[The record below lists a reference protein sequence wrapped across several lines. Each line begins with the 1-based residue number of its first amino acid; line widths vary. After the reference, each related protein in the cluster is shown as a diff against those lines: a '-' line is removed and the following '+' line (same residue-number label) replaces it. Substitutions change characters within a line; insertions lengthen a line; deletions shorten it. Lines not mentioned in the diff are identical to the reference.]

1 MMNRKGSIEDTIFI
15 GIALM
20 CFIVAVTIG
29 FYINSMFASNPLII
43 ANPVAGNITAISTAF
58 YCGTPDNL
66 GMAIFFGSVVIA
78 VMLAYLFGQNPIFKA
93 ITVVFLILFTGVTIV
108 FQMWWEGYSTST
120 AVSAVIACLPKT
132 GFIMN
137 HFVVAGLLC
146 SALIL
151 IALFYKGRGE
161 QNAF

>member
-1 MMNRKGSIEDTIFI
+1 MNKRASIEDTIFI

-29 FYINSMFASNPLII
+29 FYINSMFASNPLIT
-43 ANPVAGNITAISTAF
+43 ANPTAGNITAITTGF

-66 GMAIFFGSVVIA
+66 GMAIFFGSMVIA

-93 ITVVFLILFTGVTIV
+93 ITIVFLILFTGVTVI
-108 FQMWWEGYSTST
+108 FQMWWEGYSAS
-120 AVSAVIACLPKT
+120 SAIASVIACLPKT

-146 SALIL
+146 SVLIL
-151 IALFYKGRGE
+151 IALFYKGKGE
-161 QNAF
+161 QSAF